1 MSVFTKIYEFF
12 NNPRTAL
19 FIMLIFF
26 LVYYLSIGLTVGFGN
41 NFLSFGPKKDK
52 DGNYTHFMG
61 IQLSSWK
68 LVGVVYVII
77 FITTVLQ
84 SYYQNVVGQNIHGYV
99 WNTAVQKV
107 PYSKFWTYLVL
118 LVDPFINILLSIIRF
133 YATATF
139 QIQYVIPQFI
149 GSYITDLPF
158 TLKWLSGKKF
168 IS

>member
-1 MSVFTKIYEFF
+1 MSFGSKIYNFF

-19 FIMLIFF
+19 LIMLIFF
-26 LVYYLSIGLTVGFGN
+26 LAYYLSIGLTVGFGN
-41 NFLSFGPKKDK
+41 NFLKFGPTKDENDK
-52 DGNYTHFMG
+52 YMNFMG
-61 IQLSSWK
+61 IKLDSWK
-68 LVGVVYVII
+68 LVGIVYVII
-77 FITTVLQ
+77 FISTILQ

-99 WNTAVQKV
+99 WNTASQKV

-118 LVDPFINILLSIIRF
+118 LIDPFINVLLSIIRF

-139 QIQYVIPQFI
+139 QIQYVIPQFL